1 MNRSVKSI
9 IITVTAFVATI
20 AISIGTPKTVLA
32 DEAADAQAL
41 AQAQALQLQLL
52 MQTPEY
58 QAALKA
64 QQEAQAKALAQYQ
77 AALQQQYQAALL
89 VYNNAQY
96 LQQRAVNQTYLLNA
110 IQAQQKAGYESMINT
125 AGLDYKSELMKRF
138 TDNQYKGITAYKGY
152 TGVY

>member
-1 MNRSVKSI
+1 MKRAVKSI
-9 IITVTAFVATI
+9 IITVTTLVITFVIT
-20 AISIGTPKTVLA
+20 IGTPKTVLA
-32 DEAADAQAL
+32 DEAADAQALAL

-64 QQEAQAKALAQYQ
+64 QQ

-110 IQAQQKAGYESMINT
+110 IQAQQRAGYESMINT

-138 TDNQYKGITAYKGY
+138 TDNQYKGITAFKGY
-152 TGVY
+152 TGVQ